1 MPSFTTRWRSR
12 SRFESLTPENPNPS
26 PNPNPTPQPFVLGF
40 KGPIDCLRTTGG
52 GVTVQLI
59 PRPGGEHATEEE
71 TLIQTEDEIFAIH
84 FATG

>member
-1 MPSFTTRWRSR
+1 
-12 SRFESLTPENPNPS
+12 
-26 PNPNPTPQPFVLGF
+26 
-40 KGPIDCLRTTGG
+40 
-52 GVTVQLI
+52 VTVQLI